1 MLYREPGE
9 GSIHRFGRLGRPGWE
24 LSVLAGGD
32 QALLAHVRPRPLARL
47 LRPLHRLHLF
57 KAAFG
62 LLFLAGTVFEQ
73 LPAALI
79 ASILP
84 ASAHQR
90 LVAGYIDDQAKTRC
104 DHPGGERAVRAILT
118 RLDPE
123 RGPTVG
129 IVANR
134 IGGIFVTALPQ
145 NNIFIAHD
153 SLSQLDGEALAGL
166 LAHELAHLHHNDAMA
181 AVIRTEG
188 NLGIFGAI
196 INGPDRRY
204 INLRFSGEEERI
216 ADEEAIAMMKRAHI
230 RLAPAA
236 AVIEQMRM
244 SELQNTFYGEMERTM
259 HFGMVDRSRRWA
271 AAAAA
276 DRPDFPPLLSGD
288 GADDLFNFC
297 WVGKVPPRPSNATT
311 ALPKPPELTQPPGT
325 G

>member
-9 GSIHRFGRLGRPGWE
+9 GSIHRFGRLGKPGWE

-32 QALLAHVRPRPLARL
+32 QSLLAHVRPRPLVRL
-47 LRPLHRLHLF
+47 LRPIHRLHLF
-57 KAAFG
+57 KAAAG
-62 LLFLAGTVFEQ
+62 MLFLAATVFEQ
-73 LPAALI
+73 LPAAFI
-79 ASILP
+79 ASALP
-84 ASAHQR
+84 PSANHR
-90 LVAGYIDDQAKTRC
+90 LVAGYIDDQAKMRC

-118 RLDPE
+118 RLDPQL
-123 RGPTVG
+123 GPTVG

-134 IGGIFVTALPQ
+134 LGGILVTALPD

-153 SLSQLDGEALAGL
+153 SLSQIDGDALSGL
-166 LAHELAHLHHNDAMA
+166 LAHELAHLNHHDAMA

-196 INGPDRRY
+196 INGPDRRH

-216 ADEEAIAMMKRAHI
+216 ADEEALAMMKRAHI

-236 AVIEQMRM
+236 AMFEQMRM
-244 SELQNTFYGEMERTM
+244 SELQGTFFGEAERNM
-259 HFGMVDRSRRWA
+259 HFGMADRSRRWA

-276 DRPDFPPLLSGD
+276 DPPGLEPVLSGD
-288 GADDLFNFC
+288 AADDLFNFC
-297 WVGKVPPRPSNATT
+297 WVGKVPPGPLDTRADIPA
-311 ALPKPPELTQPPGT
+311 PVELTHFPGT